1 MHLLLFALILL
12 LDILSV
18 EYFTMCNRT
27 IIYKLGD
34 GSLYLQEKK
43 ALQLRSAAYVERVL
57 SISYLVTEKVI

>member
-27 IIYKLGD
+27 IIYRLGD

-43 ALQLRSAAYVERVL
+43 ALLLRSAAYVERVL
-57 SISYLVTEKVI
+57 SISYPVTEKVI

>member
-43 ALQLRSAAYVERVL
+43 ALQLRSAAYVERGL